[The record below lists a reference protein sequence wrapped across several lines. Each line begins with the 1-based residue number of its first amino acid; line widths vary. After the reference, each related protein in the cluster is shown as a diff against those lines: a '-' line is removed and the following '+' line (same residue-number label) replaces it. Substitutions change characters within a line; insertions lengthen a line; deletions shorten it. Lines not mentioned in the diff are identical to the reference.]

1 MFQVEKIFAR
11 VKYMDDID
19 VDKLEAFFEAAEDYN
34 SAMNMSNSM
43 AFISQFGVGQNCG
56 YSIRCVQI
64 DMMDFWLLFFSFN

>member
-1 MFQVEKIFAR
+1 MHTTTVGLRSTTDPLFQVEKIFAR

-56 YSIRCVQI
+56 IRC
-64 DMMDFWLLFFSFN
+64 MYAN